1 MSEPGSIT
9 RAVGGL
15 LRADAQPDLWLPVLL
30 RWAPS
35 DPFAVRMVL
44 LVDTTSSVEWLLSRE
59 LLTEALTGPV
69 GCGDVH
75 VRVDGSDVVVE
86 LAGECCLLMP
96 LADVVEVLTSSY
108 AVVPTG
114 SEAVSDAALAALL
127 EA

>member
-1 MSEPGSIT
+1 MSEPGSVT

-15 LRADAQPDLWLPVLL
+15 LRADDQPDLWLPVLL
-30 RWAPS
+30 RWTPS

-59 LLTEALTGPV
+59 LLTEALTGPA

-75 VRVDGSDVVVE
+75 VRVDGSDVVVD

-96 LADVVEVLTSSY
+96 LADVVEVLTASY

-114 SEAVSDAALAALL
+114 SEAVSEAAFAALL
-127 EA
+127 GA